1 MHEGMNIELLCLEKR
16 GPVPYSAEISLEFQ
30 MPIFKRKVVLRGPRF
45 HEVPR
50 AK

>member
-1 MHEGMNIELLCLEKR
+1 MNIELPWLEEK

-30 MPIFKRKVVLRGPRF
+30 MPVFKSRVVLREPTF
-45 HEVPR
+45 YKAPR